1 MRTVVSTFLVGTC
14 LIAGPALAQQH
25 PWVASCVYTKS
36 CVDTGSVAYGQ
47 ASRDHYKGPRAAR
60 GSASLIRVPAPTA
73 AQEATFHA
81 ISAMP

>member
-1 MRTVVSTFLVGTC
+1 MRTLVSTFLVGTC
-14 LIAGPALAQQH
+14 LIAAPALAQQH

-36 CVDTGSVAYGQ
+36 CVDTGSVAYGK
-47 ASRDHYKGPRAAR
+47 ASQDHYKGPRAVR
-60 GSASLIRVPAPTA
+60 GSVSLIRVPAPT